1 MESTGGEEQA
11 PLLDYH
17 YKDDGSKGFQD
28 EPPTST
34 SEMIIEAKSQLE
46 LGVPVILMGLLDYS
60 VQLISVAFVGSLG
73 PIHLAGAAM
82 GASFANVFGFAMLE
96 GLAGGME
103 TSGGQANGKGEHHLL
118 GYLLQRGQF
127 ILTMF
132 CLPIALLYL
141 QAAWVLRHWG
151 QDEEIAELSGE
162 YVVYLIPGL
171 FATALFLPV
180 AKFLQVQEVTK
191 PLAVVSSVVLAFHG
205 PLCWLYIYGLDFGF
219 VGAAMAN
226 STSNMLTLIL
236 LVLFLKFERSGI
248 LERCWPGFSTAAFAN
263 VGAFLGL
270 ALPACAMTSLEW
282 WVWEIIQIMAGW
294 LPHPE
299 IAVSAMTISVQ
310 TVALCYMP
318 LLGLGT
324 AASIRVSNALGA
336 QRPDKTR
343 IAVKVA
349 FILAV
354 VAGGLLAVAL
364 RLGRYEWATLFI
376 GRSQTMVVNTY
387 VGLVTVLMISI
398 FFGGMNASLGG
409 VVRGSGQQWAGSL
422 VNNVALYGISLPLA
436 YVLGIRMQTGLQGL
450 WWAMLI
456 GVIVQFV
463 GLFYLTA
470 NTNWDYQVSRALLT
484 VSDNSAGVTS
494 RSAEY

>member
-1 MESTGGEEQA
+1 MESTGGGEQA

-191 PLAVVSSVVLAFHG
+191 PLAVVSCVVLAFHG
-205 PLCWLYIYGLDFGF
+205 PLCWLYIYGLDQP
-219 VGAAMAN
+219 
-226 STSNMLTLIL
+226 
-236 LVLFLKFERSGI
+236 
-248 LERCWPGFSTAAFAN
+248 WPTAPFAN

-270 ALPACAMTSLEW
+270 AIPACAMTSLEW

-299 IAVSAMTISVQ
+299 IAVSAMTISFQ
-310 TVALCYMP
+310 TIALCYMP
-318 LLGLGT
+318 PLGLGT
-324 AASIRVSNALGA
+324 AASIRVSNELGA

-343 IAVKVA
+343 MAVKVA
-349 FILAV
+349 FILAAV
-354 VAGGLLAVAL
+354 TGGLFAVAL
-364 RLGRYEWATLFI
+364 WLGRYQWAAFFI
-376 GRSQTMVVNTY
+376 GPSEAMVVNTF
-387 VGLVTVLMISI
+387 VGLVTVLTILI
-398 FFGGMNASLGG
+398 FLTAMSASLGG
-409 VVRGSGQQWAGSL
+409 VLRGSGQQWAGSL
-422 VNNVALYGISLPLA
+422 VNNAALYGISLPLA
-436 YVLGIRMQTGLQGL
+436 YLLGIRLETGLQGI
-450 WWAMLI
+450 WWGMLI
-456 GVIVQFV
+456 GVIFQFV
-463 GLFYLTA
+463 GQFYLTA
-470 NTNWDYQVSRALLT
+470 NTNWEYQVSRALLT

-494 RSAEY
+494 KSFEY